1 MTMLA
6 ALLAQRDTISSVF
19 APVSTPAHKE
29 KALAVLALA
38 LSAVVFVVVCGL
50 IVYSVYRYRAR
61 PADADR
67 EPPQVYGS
75 AQVEAAWT
83 VIPLVLVV
91 ILFLATARV
100 ITDVQAAEP
109 PPGALAVTVIGH
121 QWWWEIRYPDLGV
134 VTANELHVPV
144 SDAAHK
150 RPTFLTLESGDV
162 AHSFWIPRLAGK
174 TDLLPN
180 RTNRMWVEPLETGTF
195 LGQCAEYCGTQHAH
209 MLLRV
214 VVDSPEAF
222 ARWTEAQRRPA
233 ASDLAA
239 RDSVAAAGERV
250 FLRTA
255 CISCHAVSGTVATG
269 RYGPD
274 LTHLMS
280 RATIGSGAA
289 ANTRERLRAWV
300 KNPDAVKSGVLMPA
314 MQLDSA
320 RLDELTAYLTTLQ

>member
-6 ALLAQRDTISSVF
+6 ALLSQQDTISSVF
-19 APVSTPAHKE
+19 APVSTPAHQE
-29 KALAVLALA
+29 KSLAILALA
-38 LSAVVFVVVCGL
+38 LSAVVFAVVCGL
-50 IVYSVYRYRAR
+50 IAYSVYRYRAR

-67 EPPQVYGS
+67 EPPQIYGS
-75 AQVEAAWT
+75 AQIEAAWT

-91 ILFLATARV
+91 ILLLATARV
-100 ITDVQAAEP
+100 ITDVQAAEAP
-109 PPGALAVTVIGH
+109 PSALAVTVVGH
-121 QWWWEIRYPDLGV
+121 QWWWEIRYPELGII
-134 VTANELHVPV
+134 TANELHVPV
-144 SDAAHK
+144 SDTAHK

-174 TDLLPN
+174 TDLIPN
-180 RTNRMWVEPLETGTF
+180 RTNRMWVEPFVTGTF

-233 ASDLAA
+233 VSDLA
-239 RDSVAAAGERV
+239 RSDSMAASGQRV
-250 FLRTA
+250 FLGTA

-280 RATIGSGAA
+280 RATIGAGAA

-300 KNPDAVKSGVLMPA
+300 KNPDAIKPGVLMPA